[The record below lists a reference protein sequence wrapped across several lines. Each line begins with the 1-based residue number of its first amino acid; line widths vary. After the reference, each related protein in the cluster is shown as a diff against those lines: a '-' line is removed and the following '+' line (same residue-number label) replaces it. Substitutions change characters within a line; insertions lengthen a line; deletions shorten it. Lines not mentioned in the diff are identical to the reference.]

1 MNKKF
6 LSYFIFIESHVRFH
20 CIVLK
25 IQYNRL
31 ITRFIPF
38 IILIFVF
45 FQDKIISFLK
55 LLSQFYKNKLEM
67 NFKPRNRQL
76 NLDELQ
82 QGWRNDFI
90 LGQAHRFSL
99 IQNANF
105 LKKLLIR
112 PLILDQARAWVPYWF
127 SAVPELQLRLV

>member
-6 LSYFIFIESHVRFH
+6 LSYFIFIKSYVRFH
-20 CIVLK
+20 YIVLK

-38 IILIFVF
+38 IILIFVL

-67 NFKPRNRQL
+67 NFEPRNRWL

-82 QGWRNDFI
+82 QGRRNDFI
-90 LGQAHRFSL
+90 LGQAHRFSI